1 MSRLINEPVTVHLG
15 KDSLPTA
22 FIWRRRLYKVTG
34 VIYWWR
40 EPATWW
46 HGEAIRLLIRVTAVN
61 KTDGVY
67 ELSRLNSHW
76 SLDRLLD

>member
-1 MSRLINEPVTVHLG
+1 MSKLINEPVTVHLG

-22 FIWRRRLYKVTG
+22 FIWRRRLYKITNVLS
-34 VIYWWR
+34 WWR
-40 EPATWW
+40 EPASWW
-46 HGEAIRLLIRVTAVN
+46 RGGPIKLLIRVNAVN
-61 KTDGVY
+61 KSDGIY

>member
-1 MSRLINEPVTVHLG
+1 MSKLINEPVTVHLG

-22 FIWRRRLYKVTG
+22 FIWRRRLYRITDVLS
-34 VIYWWR
+34 WWR
-40 EPATWW
+40 EPAAWW
-46 HGEAIRLLIRVTAVN
+46 HEGPIKLLIRVNAVGNTA
-61 KTDGVY
+61 GVY